1 MAHSSQSSAR
11 ASLEF
16 STAELTGA
24 LGDSV
29 TVLPLLVA
37 LAAMTSISLP
47 HVLVGF
53 GAFQI
58 VWGLYYGM
66 PLSVEPMK
74 ALVGLAIVGT
84 LSYPE
89 LAAAGVLAG
98 VTLLVV
104 GRLGLVGRLQ
114 TVVGEP
120 VVRGVQF
127 AVALLLLEAA
137 LDLSVES
144 LPVAAAGLAVVAALT
159 LFGYHKQSVLVVLG
173 LGGFAAVAS
182 AGVPTPQLPEA
193 AFFPAG
199 APSFSAAALEG
210 TVAQLGMTVGN
221 AAIATAL
228 LCEDLY
234 DRDVSADDLSQSM
247 GVTCLAAI
255 PFGGVPM
262 CHGSGGLAGKYA
274 FGARTGGANVL
285 LGVGYLALALV
296 AAGAVLAAFPLAL
309 LGVLLVV
316 IALELGRAA
325 FDPVDTHQSLA
336 VVVGV
341 GAVGLLVNVGVAF
354 VLGTVVF
361 LVLENRKRDATNA
374 TAGRA

>member
-1 MAHSSQSSAR
+1 MAYSSRQSTRSE
-11 ASLEF
+11 LEF
-16 STAELTGA
+16 TTSELTGA

-37 LAAMTSISLP
+37 LAMTTSVSLP

-53 GAFQI
+53 GVFQI

-74 ALVGLAIVGT
+74 ALLGLAVVGS

-89 LAAAGVLAG
+89 LAAAGLLAG
-98 VTLLVV
+98 GVLLAV
-104 GRLGLVGRLQ
+104 GSLGLVDRLQ
-114 TVVGEP
+114 RIVGEP
-120 VVRGVQF
+120 VIRGVQF

-137 LDLSVES
+137 VGLSVGN
-144 LPVAAAGLAVVAALT
+144 LPVAAAGLAVVAALA
-159 LFGYHKQSVLVVLG
+159 LVGYRRTSVLVVLA
-173 LGGFAAVAS
+173 LGGIAAVVAT
-182 AGVPTPQLPEA
+182 GIPTLRAPELA
-193 AFFPAG
+193 LFPAG
-199 APSFSAAALEG
+199 APTVSTAALEG

-228 LCEDLY
+228 LCGDLY
-234 DRDVSADDLSQSM
+234 DRDVSADSLSKSM

-255 PFGGVPM
+255 PVGGVPM

-285 LGVGYLALALV
+285 LGLGYLALALV
-296 AAGAVLAAFPLAL
+296 AAGALLAAFPMAL

-316 IALELGRAA
+316 VAAELGRAA
-325 FDPVDTHQSLA
+325 FEPVTDARSLA
-336 VVVGV
+336 LVVAVGV
-341 GAVGLLVNVGVAF
+341 SGLAINVGLAF
-354 VLGTVVF
+354 VLGAVGWW
-361 LVLENRKRDATNA
+361 LLSR
-374 TAGRA
+374 G